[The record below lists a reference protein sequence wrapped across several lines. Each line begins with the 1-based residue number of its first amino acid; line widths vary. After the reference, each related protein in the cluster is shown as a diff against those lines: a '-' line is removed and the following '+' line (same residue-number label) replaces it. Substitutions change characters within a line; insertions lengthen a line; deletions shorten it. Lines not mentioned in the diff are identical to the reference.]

1 VIRYSCIILLG
12 AICVYALRHGEL
24 SIKGM
29 VLITSFSGISAG
41 AWVAYLWKRKKDNHC
56 ASTKGKA

>member
-1 VIRYSCIILLG
+1 LLG